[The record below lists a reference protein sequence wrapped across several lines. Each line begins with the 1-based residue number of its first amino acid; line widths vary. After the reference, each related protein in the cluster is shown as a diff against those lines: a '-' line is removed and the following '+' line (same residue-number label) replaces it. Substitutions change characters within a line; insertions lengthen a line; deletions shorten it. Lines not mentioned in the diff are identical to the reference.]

1 MAKRPS
7 SARRAARA
15 ATISIVLS
23 ALAIGALAFVPTA
36 SQAQS
41 PTPIDLLLTPNASTV
56 NASWGVSSTTGLTGF
71 RVHWRRQGGGGGGGR
86 VELDRSARSYSISG
100 LRSGTYLVRVRAQ
113 RRGRL
118 GRAAE
123 SLVTVSSGA
132 EEPPAE
138 EEPAEEEPA
147 EEEEPPAE
155 EEPAEEEAP
164 AEGGG
169 AGEPVWYADP
179 IRPVLSDW
187 ANIAAEPG
195 RVTTKP
201 LAAMPYGFAYV
212 DEIRDGDNPGG
223 YGERSEFAEGN
234 PTRAGLEDR
243 LFRQNE
249 ERWIAFPF
257 ELGADYPIGTRSWSV
272 IMQIKQLGALGTPIL
287 SMGSTGTGAIGL
299 FNSNSNGNTSGNYT
313 RWSGPV
319 KVGQVTEIL
328 LHVKFSPDAN
338 VGFVELFG
346 DLNGQGIEPLMG
358 KTFMSTMK
366 QSGGIAV
373 DDQARLGQ
381 YRDAAPKS
389 GTSHVYYGRYVV
401 AQSRSVAE
409 AYAFE

>member
-1 MAKRPS
+1 V
-7 SARRAARA
+7 
-15 ATISIVLS
+15 ATALS
-23 ALAIGALAFVPTA
+23 ALAIGALALVPTA

-41 PTPIDLLLTPNASTV
+41 PTPIDLQLTANASTV
-56 NASWGVSSTTGLTGF
+56 AVSWGVSSTSGLSGF
-71 RVHWRRQGGGGGGGR
+71 RVHWSRQGGGGGGGR
-86 VELDRSARSYSISG
+86 VELNRSARSYSISG
-100 LRSGTYLVRVRAQ
+100 LRAGTYLVRVRAQ
-113 RRGRL
+113 RRGHL
-118 GRAAE
+118 GRGAT
-123 SLVTVSSGA
+123 SLVTVSSGS

-155 EEPAEEEAP
+155 EEPAEEEP
-164 AEGGG
+164 AEEEPAEEAPGGGG

-179 IRPVLSDW
+179 TRPILSDW

-234 PTRAGLEDR
+234 PTRSGLEDR
-243 LFRQNE
+243 LFRQND

-257 ELGADYPIGTRSWSV
+257 ELGADYPIATRSWSV
-272 IMQIKQLGALGTPIL
+272 IMQIKQLGGLGTPIL

-299 FNSNSNGNTSGNYT
+299 FNSNSNGDTSGNFT
-313 RWSGPV
+313 RWSGAV
-319 KVGQVTEIL
+319 KPGQVTKIL

-338 VGFVELFG
+338 VGFVELYG
-346 DLNGQGIEPLMG
+346 DLDGHGIKPLMG
-358 KTFMSTMK
+358 KTSMSTMK
-366 QSGGIAV
+366 QSGGMTV
-373 DDQARLGQ
+373 NDQARLGQ

-401 AQSRSVAE
+401 AQTRPVAE